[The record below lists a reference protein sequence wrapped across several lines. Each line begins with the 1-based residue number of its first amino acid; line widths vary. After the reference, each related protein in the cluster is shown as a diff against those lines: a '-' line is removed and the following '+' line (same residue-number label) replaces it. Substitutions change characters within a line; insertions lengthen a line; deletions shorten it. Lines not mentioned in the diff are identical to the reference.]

1 MPLFFEDMAVGQAY
15 TSPRRTISETDIVQ
29 FAGLTGDYNPLHTD
43 DIFAATSGFGQRI
56 AHGPMLVG
64 MAFGLLS
71 RIGLLD
77 GTALALLEIAWTFQ
91 AAVKP
96 QDTIHVQAT
105 VADARLSRKNDRGV
119 IQLDIEIVN
128 QHGTTVQAGHAKV
141 LVKTRDME
149 GTGVAGDRPA
159 R

>member
-1 MPLFFEDMAVGQAY
+1 MPIFFEDMVVGRIY
-15 TSPRRTISETDIVQ
+15 TSPRRTIGETDIVQ

-43 DIFAATSGFGQRI
+43 DIFAAASGFGQRI

-71 RIGLLD
+71 RVGLLD

-105 VADARLSRKNDRGV
+105 VADGRLSRKKDRGV
-119 IQLDIEIVN
+119 IQLNIEIIN
-128 QHGTTVQAGHAKV
+128 QDHKTVQAGQAKV
-141 LVKTRDME
+141 LVKARDVE
-149 GTGVAGDRPA
+149 GT
-159 R
+159 

>member
-1 MPLFFEDMAVGQAY
+1 MAIFFEDMVVGQTY

-43 DIFAATSGFGQRI
+43 DIFAAASGFGQRI

-71 RIGLLD
+71 RVGLLD
-77 GTALALLEIAWTFQ
+77 GTALALLEITWTFQ

-105 VADARLSRKNDRGV
+105 VADARLSRKKDRGV
-119 IQLDIEIVN
+119 IQLNVEIVN
-128 QHGTTVQAGHAKV
+128 QHGKPVQAGQAKV
-141 LVKTRDME
+141 LVKTRDAE
-149 GTGVAGDRPA
+149 STAVAEDRRA

>member
-1 MPLFFEDMAVGQAY
+1 MPIYFEDMVVGQTY

-43 DIFAATSGFGQRI
+43 DIFAAASGFGQRI

-64 MAFGLLS
+64 IAFGLLS
-71 RIGLLD
+71 RVGVLD
-77 GTALALLEIAWTFQ
+77 GTALALLEIAWTFP

-105 VADARLSRKNDRGV
+105 VANARLSRKKDRGV
-119 IQLDIEIVN
+119 IQLNIEIVN
-128 QHGTTVQAGHAKV
+128 QHGKTVQAGHAKV
-141 LVKTRDME
+141 LVKTRDVE
-149 GTGVAGDRPA
+149 GPGRAEDQRA
-159 R
+159 

>member
-1 MPLFFEDMAVGQAY
+1 MAIFFEDMAVGQTY
-15 TSPRRTISETDIVQ
+15 TSPRRTISETDIVR

-43 DIFAATSGFGQRI
+43 DIFAAASGFGQRI

-71 RIGLLD
+71 RVGLLD
-77 GTALALLEIAWTFQ
+77 GTALALLEITWTFQ

-105 VADARLSRKNDRGV
+105 VADARLSRKKDRGV
-119 IQLDIEIVN
+119 VQLNIEIVN
-128 QHGTTVQAGHAKV
+128 QHGKPVQAGRAKV
-141 LVKTRDME
+141 LVKTRDVE
-149 GTGVAGDRPA
+149 GTAVA
-159 R
+159 

>member
-1 MPLFFEDMAVGQAY
+1 MAIFFEDMAVGQTY

-43 DIFAATSGFGQRI
+43 DIFAAASGFGQRI

-71 RIGLLD
+71 RVGLLD
-77 GTALALLEIAWTFQ
+77 GTALALLEITWTFQ

-119 IQLDIEIVN
+119 IQLNIEIVN
-128 QHGTTVQAGHAKV
+128 QHGKPVQAGHAKV
-141 LVKTRDME
+141 LVKTRDMQN
-149 GTGVAGDRPA
+149 TGVVEDRRA

>member
-1 MPLFFEDMAVGQAY
+1 MAIFFEDMVVGQIYA
-15 TSPRRTISETDIVQ
+15 SPRRTISETDIVQ

-43 DIFAATSGFGQRI
+43 DIFAAANGFGQRI

-71 RIGLLD
+71 RVGLLD
-77 GTALALLEIAWTFQ
+77 GTALALLEITWTFQ

-105 VADARLSRKNDRGV
+105 VADARLSRKKDRGV
-119 IQLDIEIVN
+119 IQLNIEIIN
-128 QHGTTVQAGHAKV
+128 QDGKTVQAGQAKV
-141 LVKTRDME
+141 LVKTRDAE
-149 GTGVAGDRPA
+149 GT
-159 R
+159 

>member
-1 MPLFFEDMAVGQAY
+1 MPIYFEDMVAGQHY
-15 TSPRRTISETDIVQ
+15 TSPRRTITDTDIVQ

-43 DIFAATSGFGQRI
+43 DVFAAESGFGQRI

-64 MAFGLLS
+64 MTFGLLS

-91 AAVKP
+91 AAVRP
-96 QDTIHVQAT
+96 GDTIHVQAT

-119 IQLDIEIVN
+119 VQLNIEILN
-128 QHGTTVQAGHAKV
+128 QHGKVVQAGHAKV
-141 LVKTRDME
+141 LVKTRGMD
-149 GTGVAGDRPA
+149 GTR
-159 R
+159 

>member
-1 MPLFFEDMAVGQAY
+1 MAIFFEDMAVGQTY

-43 DIFAATSGFGQRI
+43 DIFAAASGFGQRI

-71 RIGLLD
+71 RVGLLD
-77 GTALALLEIAWTFQ
+77 GTALALLEITWTFQ
-91 AAVKP
+91 AAVKA
-96 QDTIHVQAT
+96 QDTIHAQAT
-105 VADARLSRKNDRGV
+105 VADARLSRKKDRGV
-119 IQLDIEIVN
+119 IQLSIEIVN
-128 QHGTTVQAGHAKV
+128 QDGKTVQAGQAKV
-141 LVKTRDME
+141 LVKTRDAE
-149 GTGVAGDRPA
+149 GTGGAEDRRA